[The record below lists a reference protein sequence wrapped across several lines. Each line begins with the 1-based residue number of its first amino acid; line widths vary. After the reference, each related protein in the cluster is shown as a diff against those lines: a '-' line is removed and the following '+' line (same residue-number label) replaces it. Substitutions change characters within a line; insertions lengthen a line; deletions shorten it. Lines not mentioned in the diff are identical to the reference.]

1 MVKYKQCQFN
11 IILEELERLNKICEK
26 HNLKQAEAIVL
37 CVNSYLEGK
46 LEEKLY
52 EDVFVSG
59 WSKKVVN
66 IEENT
71 YNNFMQEADFRC
83 RTLVSL
89 IRYCI
94 NAFYEY
100 EFVL

>member
-1 MVKYKQCQFN
+1 MAKYKQCQFN
-11 IILEELERLNKICEK
+11 ITLEELERLNKICEK
-26 HNLKQAEAIVL
+26 YNLKQSEAIVL
-37 CVNSYLEGK
+37 CVNNYINGK

-52 EDVFVSG
+52 EDILVSG

-71 YNNFMQEADFRC
+71 YNNFMLEADFRC

-89 IRYCI
+89 IRYSI
-94 NAFYEY
+94 NAFYEH